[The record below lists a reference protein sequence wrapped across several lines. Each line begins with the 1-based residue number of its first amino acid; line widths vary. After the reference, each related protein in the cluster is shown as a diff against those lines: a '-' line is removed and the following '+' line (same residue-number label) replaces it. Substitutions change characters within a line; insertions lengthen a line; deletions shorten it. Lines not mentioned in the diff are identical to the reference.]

1 MLFVAKKKNAKQKRE
16 EAQQKRSQK
25 LFAEKPAK
33 KSAKN
38 TTSPNIIRKSSGEN
52 DNVISLVVPK
62 AAKCIWPKE
71 KDLNRISTEG
81 FTLAIE
87 NLSPIH
93 LGSGQADVNI
103 DAEVIHDAYGMP
115 YFPGRRLKGLIYE
128 SGLEVLEM
136 LELCGCSEYTMA
148 DWQALFNH
156 GQESGSQLIVP
167 NLYLQDYEQQ
177 QADWQLLM
185 ESFPDMFNPASVLE
199 SYTTVRY
206 QTRIDRETGT
216 AADTSLRN
224 LRVVD
229 AGQAFIGEIELHNA
243 DMKML
248 ELLALALQNLRQ
260 AGLKRNRGF
269 GTVRCTMLQ
278 NGKDIQEALV
288 SQAWKRGQLI

>member
-1 MLFVAKKKNAKQKRE
+1 MLFVGE
-16 EAQQKRSQK
+16 ENMSIHTK
-25 LFAEKPAK
+25 
-33 KSAKN
+33 
-38 TTSPNIIRKSSGEN
+38 
-52 DNVISLVVPK
+52 
-62 AAKCIWPKE
+62 
-71 KDLNRISTEG
+71 G
-81 FTLAIE
+81 FTLMVE

-103 DAEVIHDAYGMP
+103 DAEVIHDAYGLP

-136 LELCGCSEYTMA
+136 LKLCGSDEYTMT

-156 GQESGSQLIVP
+156 GQESGSQMIVP

-177 QADWQLLM
+177 QGDWQLLM
-185 ESFPDMFNPASVLE
+185 DSFPDMFNPASVLE
-199 SYTTVRY
+199 SYTSIRY

-229 AGQAFIGEIELHNA
+229 AGQAFVGEIELRNG
-243 DMKML
+243 DMKIL

-278 NGKDIQEALV
+278 NGKDIQETLINH
-288 SQAWKRGQLI
+288 AWKRGQLI

>member
-1 MLFVAKKKNAKQKRE
+1 MAKKKNAKQKRE
-16 EAQQKRSQK
+16 ESQQKKIQK
-25 LFAEKPAK
+25 IAAEKPVK
-33 KSAKN
+33 KPVDNISSPNIKKKAIDNTSEILYVPKTAKN
-38 TTSPNIIRKSSGEN
+38 T
-52 DNVISLVVPK
+52 
-62 AAKCIWPKE
+62 WPKE
-71 KDLNRISTEG
+71 KDLKKISLDG
-81 FTLAIE
+81 FTLAVE
-87 NLSPIH
+87 NLSPLH

-103 DAEVIHDAYGMP
+103 DAEIIHDAYGMP

-136 LELCGCSEYTMA
+136 LELCGSSQYTLS

-156 GQESGSQLIVP
+156 GRESGSQLIIP

-177 QADWQLLM
+177 QEDWQLLM

-229 AGQAFIGEIELHNA
+229 AGQVFVGEIELCNA

-269 GTVRCTMLQ
+269 GTVSCTMLQ
-278 NGKDIQEALV
+278 KGKDIQEALI
-288 SQAWKRGQLI
+288 SHAWKRGQLI